1 MNLKKKEKE
10 QAAPEKNLEP
20 AAAAVKPAKKNIF
33 KSRKFKYGG
42 IATVITILFIVVV
55 IVINMIMGVL
65 DSKVVMEVDLTPN
78 QVYGLTQESIDF
90 VQGLDKDVEINILNS
105 KDSFESGGQYYV
117 QAAAIIENY
126 SKYSSRVTVNY
137 VDLVKNPTFA
147 ANYEDENIASNDVL
161 IKCGE
166 KHKLVKSSELFNSE
180 MSYSTFSYVVT
191 SSQAEQSV
199 TSAMV
204 NVTSDEI
211 TKVAILTGY
220 DEADYSSLTSML
232 TSNNFDVQ
240 EVNITTDEIPEDA
253 KLAVI
258 FAPGRDY
265 DQSSLKKLDTFLSN
279 NEKLG
284 KSLVFVPN
292 TQPDQIPE
300 LNSFLEEWGMSVGSG
315 VMFELSTDHLYNNT
329 TPFWSAAEYVDEDY
343 SSVITNKSIPVS
355 VMQSRPIEI
364 LKESESIKVL
374 LESTENSGI
383 YPVDA
388 AEGWQ
393 PEESDLTGPITL
405 AAVSTKQ
412 VSGVDD
418 VSNVAVVGSAAAFA
432 SSLLS
437 STSVNNSAY
446 FINMFNTLAERED
459 TVLIE
464 AKTLGGATMSVT
476 TNVSI
481 PLGVVFTIV
490 LPLLILVTGLVIW
503 IRRRNR

>member
-1 MNLKKKEKE
+1 M
-10 QAAPEKNLEP
+10 
-20 AAAAVKPAKKNIF
+20 
-33 KSRKFKYGG
+33 
-42 IATVITILFIVVV
+42 
-55 IVINMIMGVL
+55 
-65 DSKVVMEVDLTPN
+65 
-78 QVYGLTQESIDF
+78 
-90 VQGLDKDVEINILNS
+90 EINILNS

-191 SSQAEQSV
+191 SSKAEQSV

-388 AEGWQ
+388 
-393 PEESDLTGPITL
+393 EESDLTGPITL

>member
-1 MNLKKKEKE
+1 M
-10 QAAPEKNLEP
+10 
-20 AAAAVKPAKKNIF
+20 
-33 KSRKFKYGG
+33 
-42 IATVITILFIVVV
+42 
-55 IVINMIMGVL
+55 
-65 DSKVVMEVDLTPN
+65 
-78 QVYGLTQESIDF
+78 
-90 VQGLDKDVEINILNS
+90 
-105 KDSFESGGQYYV
+105 
-117 QAAAIIENY
+117 
-126 SKYSSRVTVNY
+126 
-137 VDLVKNPTFA
+137 
-147 ANYEDENIASNDVL
+147 
-161 IKCGE
+161 
-166 KHKLVKSSELFNSE
+166 
-180 MSYSTFSYVVT
+180 
-191 SSQAEQSV
+191 
-199 TSAMV
+199 
-204 NVTSDEI
+204 
-211 TKVAILTGY
+211 
-220 DEADYSSLTSML
+220 
-232 TSNNFDVQ
+232 
-240 EVNITTDEIPEDA
+240 
-253 KLAVI
+253 
-258 FAPGRDY
+258 
-265 DQSSLKKLDTFLSN
+265 
-279 NEKLG
+279 
-284 KSLVFVPN
+284 FVPN

-481 PLGVVFTIV
+481 PPWGRGIYYRAALAHSG
-490 LPLLILVTGLVIW
+490 
-503 IRRRNR
+503 NRPGDLDS

>member
-1 MNLKKKEKE
+1 MNLKKKEKD

-20 AAAAVKPAKKNIF
+20 VVETGQPAKKIMF

-42 IATVITILFIVVV
+42 IATVITIMFIVVV
-55 IVINMIMGVL
+55 IVFNMIMGVL
-65 DSKVVMEVDLTPN
+65 DSRVIMEVDLTAN

-90 VQGLDKDVEINILNS
+90 VQGLEKDVEIDILNS

-137 VDLVKNPTFA
+137 VDLVQNPTFA
-147 ANYEDENIASNDVL
+147 AEYEGEDLSTNDVL
-161 IKCGE
+161 VRCGE
-166 KHKLVKSSELFNSE
+166 KHKLVKSSDLFNSE
-180 MSYSTFSYVVT
+180 MNYSTFNRVVT
-191 SSQAEQSV
+191 SSKAEQSV

-220 DEADYSSLTSML
+220 DETDYSGLTSML

-240 EVNITTDEIPEDA
+240 EVNIVTEEIPEDA

-258 FAPGRDY
+258 FAPSRDY
-265 DQSSLKKLDTFLSN
+265 DQASLKKLDTFLSN
-279 NEKLG
+279 GEKLG
-284 KSLVFVPN
+284 KSLVFVAGP
-292 TQPDQIPE
+292 QPDQIPE
-300 LNSFLEEWGMSVGSG
+300 LNSFLEEWGMRVESG
-315 VMFELSTDHLYNNT
+315 VMFEASSDHLFTNT
-329 TPFWSAAEYVDEDY
+329 NVFQSIVDYEDEDY
-343 SSVITNKSIPVS
+343 SSAITNKDIPVA
-355 VMQSRPIEI
+355 VYQSRPIEI

-374 LESTENSGI
+374 LQSSEYSGI
-383 YPVDA
+383 YPADA

-393 PEESDLTGPITL
+393 PDESDLIGPIPV

-418 VSNVAVVGSAAAFA
+418 VSNVAIFGSVMTFA
-432 SSLLS
+432 ETFLS
-437 STSVNNSAY
+437 STSLNNSAY
-446 FINMFNTLAERED
+446 LINVFNTLAERED
-459 TVLIE
+459 TVVIE
-464 AKTLGGATMSVT
+464 AKTLGGTTMNIM

-490 LPLLILVTGLVIW
+490 LPLLILATGLVIW

>member
-20 AAAAVKPAKKNIF
+20 AAAAGKPAKKNIF

-161 IKCGE
+161 IKC
-166 KHKLVKSSELFNSE
+166 ELFNSE

-191 SSQAEQSV
+191 SSKAEQSV

>member
-1 MNLKKKEKE
+1 MNLKKRKKD
-10 QAAPEKNLEP
+10 QAAPETNLEP
-20 AAAAVKPAKKNIF
+20 VLETGKPAKKNIF
-33 KSRKFKYGG
+33 RSRKFKYGG

-65 DSKVVMEVDLTPN
+65 DSKVMMEVDLTPN

-126 SKYSSRVTVNY
+126 SKYSGRVTVNY

-147 ANYEDENIASNDVL
+147 AGYESDNLAANDVL
-161 IKCGE
+161 VKCGE
-166 KHKLVKSSELFNSE
+166 KHKVVKSSELFNSE

-191 SSQAEQSV
+191 SSKAEQSV

-211 TKVAILTGY
+211 TKVAILKGY

-240 EVNITTDEIPEDA
+240 EVNIVTEEIPEDA

-258 FAPGRDY
+258 FSPGRDY
-265 DQSSLKKLDTFLSN
+265 DQASLKKLDTFLSN
-279 NEKLG
+279 GEKLG
-284 KSLVFVPN
+284 KSVVFVAG

-300 LNSFLEEWGMSVGSG
+300 LNSFLEEWGMSVQSG
-315 VMFELSTDHLYNNT
+315 VMFELSSDHLFYNT
-329 TPFWSAAEYVDEDY
+329 SAFQSIVDYKDEDY
-343 SSVITNKSIPVS
+343 SAAITNQNIPVA
-355 VMQSRPIEI
+355 VFQSRPIDI

-374 LESTENSGI
+374 LQSSESSGI
-383 YPVDA
+383 YPADA
-388 AEGWQ
+388 AEDWQ
-393 PEESDLTGPITL
+393 PEESDLVGPITV

-432 SSLLS
+432 NSFLS
-437 STSVNNSAY
+437 STSLNNSAY

-464 AKTLGGATMSVT
+464 AKTLGGATMNVM
-476 TNVSI
+476 TNISI
-481 PLGVVFTIV
+481 PLGVIFTIV
-490 LPLLILVTGLVIW
+490 LPLLILITGLVIW